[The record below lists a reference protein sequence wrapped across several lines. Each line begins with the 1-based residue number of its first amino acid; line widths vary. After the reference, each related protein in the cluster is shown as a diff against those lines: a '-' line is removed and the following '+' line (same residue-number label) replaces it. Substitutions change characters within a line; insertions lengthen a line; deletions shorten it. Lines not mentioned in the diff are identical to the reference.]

1 MSESIK
7 ATRATVAIGGLTVD
21 AFMLPDGSY
30 RMSLSQAANCISK
43 EAQGISN
50 FLRSKAL
57 KRLLDKAVGT
67 SNFLPESLTLPILE
81 SAYSPDLFVVELS
94 DDANK
99 GQTRI
104 RGVHLEIVG
113 LYWQWECLQG
123 NKQAFSLSTALTLE
137 SLERRFDNAFGVI
150 RTEQERNEVTTARI
164 KALESDLANLGEGFA
179 LDDEIRR
186 ERDYFESLL
195 KQNGI
200 EPYGLPNADRG
211 EGDKS

>member
-30 RMSLSQAANCISK
+30 RMSLSQAANCIGK

-57 KRLLDKAVGT
+57 KRLLEKAVGT

-81 SAYSPDLFVVELS
+81 SVYNPDLFVVELS

-113 LYWQWECLQG
+113 LYWQWDCLQG

-137 SLERRFDNAFGVI
+137 SLERRFDDAFGVI
-150 RTEQERNEVTTARI
+150 RTEQERNDTTTARI
-164 KALESDLANLGEGFA
+164 KALERDLANLGDGFA
-179 LDDEIRR
+179 IDADKDREIA
-186 ERDYFESLL
+186 YLTSLL
-195 KQNGI
+195 KENGI
-200 EPYGLPNADRG
+200 EPYGLPSGDRG